1 MLSPFLDEV
10 SCLDFLLQARNLVS
24 SLDFHCHLF
33 WGHCLLPQKPRDH
46 KRENSEG
53 VVKERQLPLRF

>member
-10 SCLDFLLQARNLVS
+10 SCLDFLLEAHNLVS

-33 WGHCLLPQKPRDH
+33 WGHCLPQKPRDH